1 MKSFLQF
8 LQRAFK
14 YFLGTKR
21 VWRKP
26 PRADLLIIDRGTAS
40 PLDEM
45 FAHHAPHVLDI
56 RGESINIRALLRA
69 VPKIRL
75 GALAYIEAYIDFV
88 KPKLILSRTDN
99 NATMW
104 QLKRRKNVNYQVAL
118 VQNGARAIAFFLDSN
133 ISESP
138 NIEAESMNLADKY
151 FVFGESVGQI
161 LETRVKVKFEY
172 SGSLVLN
179 NLDFRR
185 QREKIVINRESVIN
199 VALISTFRSK
209 EAELNESH
217 KIIYRSLDKFLANTN
232 YSLLIIGNGI
242 SISEKELELKYLSSV
257 FLNCKFRLEF
267 FRMGGDSYRHLESN
281 KWIIT
286 GQSTLGYESLVANVP
301 VGFLHPE
308 AAIYDGRD
316 FDATSNLGS
325 SGLFWSRSDDPQEHN
340 RIFTYLDTVSDEQW
354 ERDSGWIR
362 DKLMVYD
369 YGNTKIRAY
378 VEGVLADSLEST
390 QVENKQKINR

>member
-75 GALAYIEAYIDFV
+75 GALAYIEAYIDLV
-88 KPKLILSRTDN
+88 KPKLILSRNDN

-104 QLKRRKNVNYQVAL
+104 QLKRRKNATYQVAL
-118 VQNGARAIAFFLDSN
+118 VQNGLRTRHVNSAIRISSKNSGQSIN
-133 ISESP
+133 IV
-138 NIEAESMNLADKY
+138 NKY
-151 FVFGESVGQI
+151 FVFGDSVVQLI
-161 LETRVKVKFEY
+161 APRVQADFEHC
-172 SGSLVLN
+172 GNIVLN
-179 NLDFRR
+179 ELAFFY
-185 QREKIVINRESVIN
+185 NRESEKIDRKSLSD

-209 EAELNESH
+209 QTELHETQRN
-217 KIIYRSLDKFLANTN
+217 IYRSLDEFLAKTN
-232 YSLLIIGNGI
+232 YALLIIGNGG
-242 SISEKELELKYLSSV
+242 SEIEQELETRFFNDIFRKA
-257 FLNCKFRLEF
+257 KFRIGF
-267 FRMGGDSYRHLESN
+267 FRVKGESYHHLKIN
-281 KWIIT
+281 RWIIA
-286 GQSTLGYESLVANVP
+286 GHSTLGYETLVTSVP
-301 VGFLHPE
+301 IGFVLPM
-308 AAIYDGRD
+308 AKTFDDLD

-378 VEGVLADSLEST
+378 VEGVLADSLES
-390 QVENKQKINR
+390 N